1 MKNLIKFSANKK
13 KGYYFMFM
21 DFKQFEYVLTIAKER
36 SFSKAAKKL
45 YISQPSLSQ
54 YINRIESSLKVCLF
68 DRTTNPLKLTY
79 EGEIYVETA
88 SSILKL
94 VENML
99 QRFDDIDGLSGGKL
113 NIGLTPSK
121 ANHLLPKILPV
132 FKKKYPGIKLTLTE
146 STSNILEELIIKDM
160 VDVCLMNLPLKNHNI
175 AYDEILSEE
184 IFVAVPMEFN
194 KEFGDFPMI
203 SVNDL
208 KNEKFIL
215 LRPEQRIRQIS
226 DNFFASLGFKPDIL
240 LETSSIETSIKL
252 TEAGMGISFVP
263 ASSALSSSSN
273 IKYYRIGTP
282 PLKWTTVMAYR
293 ENTHITKAAQA
304 FMKVVE
310 NIIGK

>member
-1 MKNLIKFSANKK
+1 
-13 KGYYFMFM
+13 MFM
-21 DFKQFEYVLTIAKER
+21 DFKQFEYVLTIAKEK

-94 VENML
+94 VENMI
-99 QRFDDIDGLSGGKL
+99 QQYDDINGLSGGKL

-132 FKKKYPGIKLTLTE
+132 FKAKYPGIKLTLTE

-160 VDVCLMNLPLKNHNI
+160 VDVCLMNLPLKNNNI
-175 AYDEILSEE
+175 AYEEILSEE
-184 IFVAVPMEFN
+184 IFVAVPMDFKSITAN
-194 KEFGDFPMI
+194 VDKELGDF
-203 SVNDL
+203 SVININDL
-208 KNEKFIL
+208 KKEKFIL

-226 DNFFASLGFKPDIL
+226 DNFFAGLGFKPDIL

-252 TEAGMGISFVP
+252 TEAGMGVSFVP

-273 IKYYRIGTP
+273 IKCYKIGNP
-282 PLKWTTVMAYR
+282 PLKWTTVIAYK

-304 FMKVVE
+304 FMKVTE
-310 NIIGK
+310 NIIGE